1 VRLTLRAR
9 LLVVPAV
16 VVTGA
21 VALSTLLEHD
31 AQRRWLVARES
42 DALARLTHEA
52 ARTAEA
58 SGGSWQPFADSLD
71 ARFALRA
78 TLIAADGTVLADSRA
93 RAGGMENHAG
103 REEVRAALA
112 GRPGFGIRRSATV
125 GTEYLYCAVPLAPPR
140 EGAAVLRLAE
150 PLEVVGHLGE
160 SLTRV
165 STASAAL
172 ALLVSILVL
181 AYVSGRFARRL
192 LRLQAVARRI
202 GEGDTAV
209 RAPETPRDDLGQLG
223 RTLNEMRGQLE
234 TRLDALR
241 RERDDRERILAHMSD
256 GVALLDGS
264 DRVVHV
270 NHRFAEL
277 LDAAWRPEPGTP
289 FTDFARI
296 PELLGMLA
304 ESRRAARTLEREL
317 KPWATRAGSAR
328 ATVTPLGDGPAE
340 PVLIVL
346 HDLSESEALQRM
358 RQDFVAN
365 VSHEL
370 RTPLTTLRGYAETLL
385 EGGLDDAA
393 HREGFVVAMRD
404 GAVRLQALV
413 EDLLA
418 LAELERPD
426 ATVRRE
432 PLDLRALAAEH
443 VEHVRGAAEQA
454 GLALELEPGEP
465 LMVTG
470 DRVRLAQVL
479 ANLLDNAVKYTER
492 GSVRVVLGADGE
504 RAWCEVRD
512 TGPGI
517 PARDLPR
524 VFERFYRVDK
534 ARARERA
541 PGGADRT
548 GTGLGLSIVKHALAL
563 LGGEVSV
570 VSRVGEGTTFRFEVP
585 LESKLPR

>member
-16 VVTGA
+16 VVAGA

-31 AQRRWLVARES
+31 AQRRWLIARES
-42 DALARLTHEA
+42 DALSRLTHEA

-58 SGGSWQPFADSLD
+58 TGGTWQPFADSLD

-103 REEVRAALA
+103 REEVRAALD
-112 GRPGFGIRRSATV
+112 GRIGFGVRRSATV

-165 STASAAL
+165 STASASL

-209 RAPETPRDDLGQLG
+209 RAPEAPRDDLGQLG
-223 RTLNEMRGQLE
+223 RALNDMRGQLE
-234 TRLDALR
+234 TRVVALR

-277 LDAAWRPEPGTP
+277 LDAVWRPEPGTP

-296 PELLGMLA
+296 PELIDMLA

-317 KPWATRAGSAR
+317 RPWATRAGSAR
-328 ATVTPLGDGPAE
+328 ATVTPLGDGPME

-393 HREGFVVAMRD
+393 HREGFVTAMRD

-432 PLDLRALAAEH
+432 LLDLRALAAEH

-454 GLALELEPGEP
+454 GLLLELEPGPP

-492 GSVRVVLGADGE
+492 GSVRVALGADGA

-541 PGGADRT
+541 PGGTDRT

-570 VSRVGEGTTFRFEVP
+570 VSRIGEGTTFRFEVP
-585 LESKLPR
+585 LEPKSLG